1 MGMEPCLGRG
11 RRCQCQIRAVRPRV
25 SVWLAAAPTQEGTEM
40 KGALEG
46 GCLQS
51 APYQFSTGHA
61 WRFITAMA
69 YLWEQNGHPTPMAL
83 PAQLAPMDSF
93 LLILAPFSLCSCWGL
108 KMRWP

>member
-1 MGMEPCLGRG
+1 
-11 RRCQCQIRAVRPRV
+11 
-25 SVWLAAAPTQEGTEM
+25 M

-69 YLWEQNGHPTPMAL
+69 YLREQNCHLTPVTL
-83 PAQLAPMDSF
+83 PAQLSP
-93 LLILAPFSLCSCWGL
+93 LLTLLS
-108 KMRWP
+108 